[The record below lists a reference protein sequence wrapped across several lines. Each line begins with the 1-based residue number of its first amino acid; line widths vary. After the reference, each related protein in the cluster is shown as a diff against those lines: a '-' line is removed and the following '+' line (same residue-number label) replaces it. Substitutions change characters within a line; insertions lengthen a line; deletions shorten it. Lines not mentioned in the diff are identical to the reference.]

1 MVYRSVFSL
10 VKGILVK
17 LSVKKKKIF
26 MFSNV
31 KSLAEYVVKILALI
45 LEPKKVMA
53 KEKKFHYIKML
64 S

>member
-1 MVYRSVFSL
+1 
-10 VKGILVK
+10 
-17 LSVKKKKIF
+17 

-31 KSLAEYVVKILALI
+31 KSLTEYVVKILALI